1 MNEITYIGKHPL
13 ALNVPLHMHE
23 DWEFIYCTGGKGCLK
38 FDGYQIDYEE
48 GDCVVIPPR
57 ISHSNHSEEGF
68 SNIYINMSDASLPF
82 KEAKVIKDDGSKHIY
97 EAFNSMHY
105 HYYSNLERKSLVV
118 SALAMLILS
127 LFIVH
132 EEASDIGT
140 IVQQIEANILENF
153 SDCYYD
159 LNDYLKKFYFNNDYI
174 RKLFKRELGVTPNQ
188 YLIDKRL
195 QTSADLIKSLSH
207 DNNVSNVA
215 VSCGFRDPLY
225 FSRVFKKKFKMSPTE
240 YAKACRENKEIKSS
254 DDKKIYIK
262 KKKKNKRK

>member
-13 ALNVPLHMHE
+13 ALKVPLHMHE
-23 DWEFIYCTGGKGCLK
+23 DWEFIYCTNGQ
-38 FDGYQIDYEE
+38 GYLQFGDLQIHYEE
-48 GDCVVIPPR
+48 GDTVIIPPR
-57 ISHSNHSEEGF
+57 TSHSNHSDAGF
-68 SNIYINMSDASLPF
+68 ANIYINMSNASLPY
-82 KEAKVIKDDGSKHIY
+82 KEPKVIKDDASKHIY
-97 EAFNSMHY
+97 ETFNSMHY

-118 SALAMLILS
+118 SSLAMVLLS

-132 EEASDIGT
+132 EEASDIGA

-195 QTSADLIKSLSH
+195 QTSADLLCSMNH
-207 DNNVSNVA
+207 DNNNISSVA
-215 VSCGFRDPLY
+215 TACGFKDPLY
-225 FSRVFKKKFKMSPTE
+225 FSRMFKKKYHMSPSDYT
-240 YAKACRENKEIKSS
+240 KNSKE
-254 DDKKIYIK
+254 DKKEQTPEDFRILIDTK
-262 KKKKNKRK
+262 